1 MTSTVQRLTEKGFLR
16 PPRWLPPNVHYE
28 TIMGSE
34 AYGVSSNTSDKD
46 IYGFC
51 IPPKEMVFPHLAGEI
66 LGFGT
71 PVTRFEQFQQ
81 HHIQDQSLGSD
92 STSAPAQEQTT
103 APGKA
108 KQYDITIFNIVKY
121 FRLAMDNNPNLIDSL
136 FTSQT
141 CVLHITRVGQ
151 LVREQRRSFLHK
163 GSWAKFKGYA
173 FSQLHKMNTKETQG
187 KRQEIREQFGFDVK
201 YAYHLVRLLY
211 EAEQILLEGD
221 IDLQRHREHLKAI
234 RRGEV
239 SERDIR
245 SWAADKEK
253 HLENAYHES
262 KLPQAPDE
270 PRIKQLLLHCLE
282 EHYGNLE
289 GCVVEPDAAI
299 TALREIQAVL
309 DRYRSL

>member
-1 MTSTVQRLTEKGFLR
+1 MPSTVQRLTEKGLIR

-34 AYGVSSNTSDKD
+34 AYGVSSDSSDMD
-46 IYGFC
+46 VYGFC
-51 IPPKEMVFPHLAGEI
+51 IPPKEIIFPHLAGEI
-66 LGFGT
+66 VGFGT
-71 PVTRFEQFQQ
+71 PKERFEQFQQ
-81 HHIQDQSLGSD
+81 HYIHDPTELAGRGRD
-92 STSAPAQEQTT
+92 
-103 APGKA
+103 
-108 KQYDITIFNIVKY
+108 YDITIFNIVKY
-121 FRLAMDNNPNLIDSL
+121 FRLAMENNPNMIDSL
-136 FTSQT
+136 FTPHT

-151 LVREQRRSFLHK
+151 MVREQRRLFLHK

-173 FSQLHKMNTKETQG
+173 FSQLHKMSTKQTEG
-187 KRQEIREQFGFDVK
+187 KRQEIREEFGFDVK

-239 SERDIR
+239 SEDDIR

-253 HLENAYHES
+253 HLENAYHDS
-262 KLPQAPDE
+262 KLPQTPDE
-270 PRIKQLLLHCLE
+270 KRIKQLLLQCLE
-282 EHYGNLE
+282 EHYGSLE
-289 GCVVEPDAAI
+289 GCVVDPDAAL

-309 DRYRSL
+309 DRYRAVVDLDANTRQE